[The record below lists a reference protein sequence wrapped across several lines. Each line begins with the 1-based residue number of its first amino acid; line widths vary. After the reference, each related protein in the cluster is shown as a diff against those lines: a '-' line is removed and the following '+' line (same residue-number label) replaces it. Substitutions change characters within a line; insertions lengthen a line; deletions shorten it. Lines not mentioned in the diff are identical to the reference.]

1 MRRFQRSAAAVS
13 VLAIAVLLAGCSYVN
28 RVAARLNAEGSL
40 DFATC
45 DARNTD
51 SFDVEWIGP
60 DGEPVGDPTSASVVG
75 NVTTGDVFHLDAHT
89 PTAEWESVS
98 VRSEGL
104 PGEGNIAGYF
114 GAGDLAS
121 GDWVWNQTAI
131 FIGTVDVEHCALNED
146 SAR

>member
-28 RVAARLNAEGSL
+28 RVAARLNAEGSF

-60 DGEPVGDPTSASVVG
+60 EGELVGDVTSTSVKESVKA
-75 NVTTGDVFHLDAHT
+75 GDVFHLDAHT

-104 PGEGNIAGYF
+104 ANEGNIAGHF
-114 GAGDLAS
+114 DASDLAT
-121 GDWVWNQTAI
+121 GDWVWNQTAV
-131 FIGTVDVEHCALNED
+131 FIGTVDVEHCELDED
-146 SAR
+146 NAR

>member
-1 MRRFQRSAAAVS
+1 MRRFQRPVAVVS

-28 RVAARLNAEGSL
+28 RVAARLNADGSL

-60 DGEPVGDPTSASVVG
+60 DGETVADPTSTSVVG
-75 NVTTGDVFHLDAHT
+75 DVATGDVFHLDART
-89 PTAEWESVS
+89 PTAEWEFVS

-104 PGEGNIAGYF
+104 ANEGNIAGHF
-114 GAGDLAS
+114 AASELAA

-131 FIGTVDVEHCALNED
+131 FIGTVDVEHCELDED
-146 SAR
+146 TAR